1 MVTDINFITLVL
13 CINMS
18 YYNTKNYSNKVDSR
32 HHREEVFGY
41 IHLVEAWVSW
51 VDNPFEEVEEGED
64 G

>member
-1 MVTDINFITLVL
+1 
-13 CINMS
+13 MS